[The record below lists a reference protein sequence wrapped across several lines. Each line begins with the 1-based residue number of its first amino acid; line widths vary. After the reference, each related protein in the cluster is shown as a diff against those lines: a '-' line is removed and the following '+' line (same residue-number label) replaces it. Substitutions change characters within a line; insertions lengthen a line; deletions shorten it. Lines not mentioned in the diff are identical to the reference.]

1 MDDTDLHQE
10 TLVYVLVE
18 AQNKAGAERRAKS
31 AMDDVVDA
39 AARPIE
45 AFRDYQMFHGDDV
58 ARLRERWGDLPAAAS
73 LDTQEGAEMLEDA
86 WEKTADVFE
95 ENLEAVEEIL
105 EIYAPEEIMKNAE
118 NARLHFLRLGATVGP
133 SVPLYTE
140 NSYPIRDRDE
150 LDRYIE
156 SNGELWIVP
165 IVGVS

>member
-1 MDDTDLHQE
+1 MDDSELQQE

-18 AQNKAGAERRAKS
+18 AQNKGAAERRAKL
-31 AMDDVVDA
+31 AMDDIVNA

-45 AFRDYQMFHGDDV
+45 AFRDYQMFHGDNV
-58 ARLRERWGDLPAAAS
+58 TRLREVWGDLPPAAS
-73 LDTQEGAEMLEDA
+73 LETPEGTEMLEAA
-86 WEKTADVFE
+86 WEKTVGVFE

-105 EIYAPEEIMKNAE
+105 EMYAPEEIMKNAE

-156 SNGELWIVP
+156 ANGELWIVP
-165 IVGVS
+165 VVGIS

>member
-1 MDDTDLHQE
+1 MDDTGLHQE
-10 TLVYVLVE
+10 TLIYVLVE
-18 AQNKAGAERRAKS
+18 ARNKAEAERRAKS

-45 AFRDYQMFHGDDV
+45 AFRDYQMFHGDNV
-58 ARLRERWGDLPAAAS
+58 ARLHEVWGNLPAAAS
-73 LDTQEGAEMLEDA
+73 LDTAEGAEMLEDA
-86 WEKTADVFE
+86 WEKTEDVFE
-95 ENLEAVEEIL
+95 ENLKAVEEIL
-105 EIYAPEEIMKNAE
+105 GMYAPEEIMKNAE

-165 IVGVS
+165 VVGVS

>member
-1 MDDTDLHQE
+1 MDDTGLHQE

-18 AQNKAGAERRAKS
+18 ARNKAEAERRAKS
-31 AMDDVVDA
+31 AMDDVVNA

-58 ARLRERWGDLPAAAS
+58 ARLRKAWGDLPAAAS
-73 LDTQEGAEMLEDA
+73 LDTSEGAEMLEDA
-86 WEKTADVFE
+86 WEKTEDVFE
-95 ENLEAVEEIL
+95 EELKAVEEIL
-105 EIYAPEEIMKNAE
+105 EIYAPEEVMKNAE

-156 SNGELWIVP
+156 SNGELWIAPV
-165 IVGVS
+165 VGIS